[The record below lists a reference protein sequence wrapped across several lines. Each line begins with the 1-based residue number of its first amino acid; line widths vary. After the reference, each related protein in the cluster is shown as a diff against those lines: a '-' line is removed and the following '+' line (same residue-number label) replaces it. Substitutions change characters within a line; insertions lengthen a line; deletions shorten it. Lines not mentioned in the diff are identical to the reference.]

1 MKTCSSE
8 SQSPRMCG
16 LLSPVCPREN
26 PVYLRNLWG
35 RWLILMG
42 FLKQIQGVEPRK
54 CDRRWHGNP
63 WKSWRQ
69 AFQWEHRSISGG
81 FSSFQ
86 LSMWTM
92 VVEFSWDQSSAM
104 GLLDEHG
111 WTIWVR
117 WFGWFDGNLT
127 SWWFIMMFDVRKK
140 QHSASNAE
148 SGNQFKSSRQGHL
161 SGVQNRCWLMITG
174 DYTTQY
180 IGGYNK
186 PIGESLSTNQ

>member
-127 SWWFIMMFDVRKK
+127 SWWFIMMFDLRKK
-140 QHSASNAE
+140 ATQCPQRGIRE
-148 SGNQFKSSRQGHL
+148 SVQIIQTRSSE
-161 SGVQNRCWLMITG
+161 RCSKPLLVD
-174 DYTTQY
+174 DYRGLY
-180 IGGYNK
+180 Y
-186 PIGESLSTNQ
+186 PIYWGL